1 MNIPKYSLE
10 NRKVIYFFLA
20 ILLIGGVISF
30 FKLPKKEDA
39 PFVIKTA
46 VLVTQYPGANPHEVE
61 KLITEPIEREIQ
73 SMTDVY
79 QIKSESY
86 FGLSKIS
93 IELQPTID
101 PDYMP
106 VKWDELRRKV
116 ANIQPKLPSGASTI
130 TVNDD
135 FGDVYGIYYALT
147 ADEGFSYTD
156 LRDWAQRIRTQLTPI
171 EGVQKVMLYGEQT
184 EVINVKIST
193 SKLSALGIDP
203 TSIMG
208 ILQKQN
214 IQVRDLFFKFLIIDT
229 ILLAI
234 LLILWCIDS
243 EKSFYGSV
251 VESAQR
257 KINFYPIETATY
269 TVIWDSGKTMVKEA
283 SEFLY
288 NIRKII
294 IILGIAEG
302 IFLLEEIIFGTS
314 KVRRTLRPL
323 NEIAETTSRLSNL
336 DFDEEKFHNL
346 ENAISKISP
355 VTSDERIKIE
365 DSEFQGLEEA
375 INKLL
380 DRMRDSYRQQARF
393 VSDAS
398 HELRTP
404 ISVIQGYAN
413 MLDRW
418 GKDDESVLEESIAA
432 IKSES
437 ESMKNLVEQLL
448 FLARG
453 INGKTQ
459 LTLTKFS
466 INKLIKEV
474 AEESKMIDD
483 KHIYNYVYF
492 EEDINVYGDIGLIKQ
507 TARILVE
514 NAAKYTEEG
523 EEITLKVGKSS
534 KGEAYF
540 SIQDNGIGMDED
552 DIPHIF
558 ERFFRADTARVRKDG
573 GTGLGLSIAKW
584 IIDNHNGYFSVLSR
598 KEIGTRIT
606 VHLTK

>member
-1 MNIPKYSLE
+1 MSKNKK
-10 NRKVIYFFLA
+10 NKKV
-20 ILLIGGVISF
+20 
-30 FKLPKKEDA
+30 
-39 PFVIKTA
+39 
-46 VLVTQYPGANPHEVE
+46 
-61 KLITEPIEREIQ
+61 
-73 SMTDVY
+73 
-79 QIKSESY
+79 
-86 FGLSKIS
+86 
-93 IELQPTID
+93 
-101 PDYMP
+101 
-106 VKWDELRRKV
+106 
-116 ANIQPKLPSGASTI
+116 
-130 TVNDD
+130 
-135 FGDVYGIYYALT
+135 
-147 ADEGFSYTD
+147 
-156 LRDWAQRIRTQLTPI
+156 
-171 EGVQKVMLYGEQT
+171 
-184 EVINVKIST
+184 
-193 SKLSALGIDP
+193 
-203 TSIMG
+203 TSIA
-208 ILQKQN
+208 IKLN
-214 IQVRDLFFKFLIIDT
+214 AIQVRDLFFKFLIIDT

-534 KGEAYF
+534 KG
-540 SIQDNGIGMDED
+540 
-552 DIPHIF
+552 
-558 ERFFRADTARVRKDG
+558 
-573 GTGLGLSIAKW
+573 
-584 IIDNHNGYFSVLSR
+584 
-598 KEIGTRIT
+598 
-606 VHLTK
+606 